1 MRMRDVWVF
10 PFLFLFSSAFS
21 ITLPLHSVSA
31 AAVLTTSSRHYLS
44 NIGER
49 DALLQF
55 INSFNITKN
64 ASAGSY
70 CDELSSVTSHSKTA
84 SWKNGTDFCSWDG
97 VTCHI
102 ATNQVIGLDLSC
114 SWLRGSLHSNSTLFS
129 LPSLRRLNLAG
140 NDFSGSPISPSF
152 GIFTG
157 MTHLN
162 LSYSRFSGS
171 IPLDVI
177 SHFSLLITLDLSHP
191 NTLTIGDDHSFRRLV
206 GNLTQLRELALDG
219 VDMSRISLVSLSNL
233 SSTLTSLSLQ
243 RCSLTGTLPNDIF
256 HLPHL
261 RSLSLSGNLGLMG
274 TLPQTNW
281 SISSL
286 VSLVLSDTKFHG
298 PIPATVGNLTSMK
311 ILDLSYAKFTGHIP
325 LTLGN
330 LAHLTYLDLG
340 ANILGSTTEF
350 EMFAR
355 LKSLEYLS
363 LYNLS
368 VLLRSNGNCSFPM
381 LKVLKLSRCRLTS
394 TTFPYFLSS
403 SAELEELDL
412 SGSMIG
418 GKIPDWIGR
427 VGRDTLTRLDLSSNN
442 FTREIPSSVCQL
454 SSLNYLHLFD
464 NGFSGSI
471 PRCIGNLSNLLTL
484 DASNNSFIGE
494 IPSSVCQ
501 VSSIIVLR
509 LSNNRLD
516 GSIPSCLGNL
526 SNLLTLDASNNIFT
540 GEIPSSVCRVSSI
553 TALRLSSNR
562 FGGTI
567 PSCLGNLSSLEDL
580 DLGDNRLQGRLP
592 QSLAN
597 CTRLAE
603 LNVSYNRISD
613 TFPQGLLNAT
623 LHSLISLNLQSN
635 KFHGDISLELCNA
648 TQLYLINL
656 SNNSLTGTIPPCL
669 INLNVSVLVLCANKF
684 VGQIPDVFFPGNMLR
699 TIRMSRNQLEG
710 TLPRSLVHCKK
721 LEVLDLSQ
729 NELGGRFPYW
739 LDTFPNLQVLVLRSN
754 KFHGPVKSSSK
765 SDHPFPKLRIF
776 DLSNNRLSGPLPA
789 KYIAKLKA
797 MKNEERSGLHYMNEN
812 SYYKDAI
819 EVVIKGME
827 IELVKILTIFT
838 TIDFSSNCF
847 GGEIPELIGDLKAL
861 KGLNFSHNNLTGS
874 IPPSVGNLTNLEWLD
889 LSSNKLNG
897 EIPGELADVTFLTT
911 LNLSNNLLS
920 GPIPKGPQ
928 IDTFVHSFDGNPG
941 LCGCPL
947 PKACGLDVPQSPPTT
962 SPAEEEEKESAHW
975 IECKAVAI
983 GYGSGLVIGISAGY
997 VMLEI
1002 GRPRWLV
1009 RMVERW
1015 VVKMVE
1021 RKRRRKTTTLK
1032 RDAAPRNH
1040 PR

>member
-102 ATNQVIGLDLSC
+102 ATN
-114 SWLRGSLHSNSTLFS
+114 
-129 LPSLRRLNLAG
+129 
-140 NDFSGSPISPSF
+140 
-152 GIFTG
+152 
-157 MTHLN
+157 
-162 LSYSRFSGS
+162 
-171 IPLDVI
+171 
-177 SHFSLLITLDLSHP
+177 
-191 NTLTIGDDHSFRRLV
+191 
-206 GNLTQLRELALDG
+206 QLRELALDG

-442 FTREIPSSVCQL
+442 FTREIPFSVCQL

-739 LDTFPNLQVLVLRSN
+739 LDTFPNLQ
-754 KFHGPVKSSSK
+754 
-765 SDHPFPKLRIF
+765 
-776 DLSNNRLSGPLPA
+776 
-789 KYIAKLKA
+789 
-797 MKNEERSGLHYMNEN
+797 
-812 SYYKDAI
+812 
-819 EVVIKGME
+819 
-827 IELVKILTIFT
+827 
-838 TIDFSSNCF
+838 
-847 GGEIPELIGDLKAL
+847 
-861 KGLNFSHNNLTGS
+861 
-874 IPPSVGNLTNLEWLD
+874 
-889 LSSNKLNG
+889 LNG